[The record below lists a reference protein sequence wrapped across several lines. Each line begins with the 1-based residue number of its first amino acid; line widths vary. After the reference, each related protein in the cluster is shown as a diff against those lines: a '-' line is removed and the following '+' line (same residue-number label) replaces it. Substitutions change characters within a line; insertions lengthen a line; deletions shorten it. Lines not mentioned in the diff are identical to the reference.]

1 MNNLS
6 ISQKLA
12 KMAPPQKEAILRIT
26 EDKLLDTLSTVMKN
40 KGYLSA
46 DEVIL
51 AVAMPVHMSSSTS
64 SMFDPVEHE
73 KLTVRDCID
82 LLKIK
87 HQEEQVIRIGGFTRA
102 RSAGEVAAIMQQMG
116 KEDIYTPYRGHAP
129 SRNNLSRKKV
139 DI

>member
-6 ISQKLA
+6 INQKLA
-12 KMAPPQKEAILRIT
+12 KMEAPQKEAILRIT
-26 EDKLLDTLSTVMKN
+26 EEQLLDGLSMAVGS

-46 DEVIL
+46 NEEIL
-51 AVAMPVHMSSSTS
+51 CIAMPVHMSSSTS
-64 SMFDPVEHE
+64 SMFDPVEYE

-87 HQEEQVIRIGGFTRA
+87 HQEEQVTRIGGFTRA